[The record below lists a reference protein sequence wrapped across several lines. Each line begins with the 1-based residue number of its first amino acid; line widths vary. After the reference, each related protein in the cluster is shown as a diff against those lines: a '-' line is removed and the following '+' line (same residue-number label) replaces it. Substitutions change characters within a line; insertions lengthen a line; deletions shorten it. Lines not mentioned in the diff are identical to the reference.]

1 MCREMGKSSRTG
13 IIKTVPR
20 VLRESRDFASGC
32 VLNLGLIV
40 GVVVFEWSLVEIALI
55 YLIEI
60 AIITLL
66 FFSVALFTPQ
76 PVDDLEGDSWNTEP
90 TPLQPIALLPPVY
103 WRNIKFIL
111 GKAIAAGILLGAVM
125 RPVVSSYGLDSGLPV
140 SVGLAIASIV
150 FFQLTRVWR
159 YFIADRSYRDKSP
172 ADALEFAFVPVVELY
187 LLLFYVAAPI
197 TIVLAGIV
205 FAIDPNLNSRAWWLL
220 YLLPIGA
227 IRAWIGSLDP
237 NTDDIEISIN

>member
-1 MCREMGKSSRTG
+1 MGKSSRTG
-13 IIKTVPR
+13 IVKTVPR

-32 VLNLGLIV
+32 ILNLGLIT
-40 GVVVFEWSLVEIALI
+40 GVVVFEWSLVEIAFI

-60 AIITLL
+60 AIINLL

-76 PVDDLEGDSWNTEP
+76 PVDDLDGGSWNNEP
-90 TPLQPIALLPPVY
+90 TPLQPIALIPPVY

-111 GKAIAAGILLGAVM
+111 GKAILAGILIGAVM
-125 RPVVSSYGLDSGLPV
+125 RPVFSSYGLESGLPF
-140 SVGLAIASIV
+140 SVGLAIGSIV

-159 YFIADRSYRDKSP
+159 YFIANRSYQDKSP

-187 LLLFYVAAPI
+187 LMLFYVAAPI

-205 FAIDPNLNSRAWWLL
+205 FAIDTNLNSRAWLLL

-237 NTDDIEISIN
+237 NTDDIDLGFS

>member
-1 MCREMGKSSRTG
+1 MGKSSRTG
-13 IIKTVPR
+13 IVKTVPR

-32 VLNLGLIV
+32 ILNLGLIT
-40 GVVVFEWSLVEIALI
+40 GVVVFEWSLVEIAFI

-60 AIITLL
+60 AIINLL

-76 PVDDLEGDSWNTEP
+76 PVDDLDGGSWNNEP
-90 TPLQPIALLPPVY
+90 TPLQPIALIPPVY

-111 GKAIAAGILLGAVM
+111 GKAILAGILIGAVM
-125 RPVVSSYGLDSGLPV
+125 RPVFSSYGLDSGLPF
-140 SVGLAIASIV
+140 SVGLAIGSIV

-159 YFIADRSYRDKSP
+159 YFIANRSYQDKSP

-187 LLLFYVAAPI
+187 LMVFYVAAPI

-205 FAIDPNLNSRAWWLL
+205 FAIDTNLNSRAWLLL
-220 YLLPIGA
+220 YLLPMGA

-237 NTDDIEISIN
+237 NTDDIDLGFS

>member
-1 MCREMGKSSRTG
+1 MGKSSRTG
-13 IIKTVPR
+13 IVKTVPR

-32 VLNLGLIV
+32 ILNLGLIT
-40 GVVVFEWSLVEIALI
+40 GVVVFEWSLVEIAFI

-60 AIITLL
+60 AIINLL

-76 PVDDLEGDSWNTEP
+76 PVDDLDGGSWNNEP
-90 TPLQPIALLPPVY
+90 TPLQPIALIPPVY

-111 GKAIAAGILLGAVM
+111 GKAILAGILIGAVM
-125 RPVVSSYGLDSGLPV
+125 RPVFSSYGLESGLPF
-140 SVGLAIASIV
+140 SVGLAIGSIV

-159 YFIADRSYRDKSP
+159 YFIANRSYQDKSP

-187 LLLFYVAAPI
+187 LMLFYVAAPI
-197 TIVLAGIV
+197 SIVLAGIV
-205 FAIDPNLNSRAWWLL
+205 FAIDTNLNSRAWLLL

-237 NTDDIEISIN
+237 NTDDIDLGFS

>member
-1 MCREMGKSSRTG
+1 MGKSSRTG
-13 IIKTVPR
+13 IVKTVPR

-32 VLNLGLIV
+32 ILNLGLIT
-40 GVVVFEWSLVEIALI
+40 GVVVFEWSLVEIAFI

-60 AIITLL
+60 AIINLL

-76 PVDDLEGDSWNTEP
+76 PVDDLDGGSWNNGP
-90 TPLQPIALLPPVY
+90 TPLQPIALIPPVY

-111 GKAIAAGILLGAVM
+111 GKAILAGILIGAVM
-125 RPVVSSYGLDSGLPV
+125 RPVFSSYGLDSGLPF
-140 SVGLAIASIV
+140 SVGLAIGSIV

-159 YFIADRSYRDKSP
+159 YFIANRSYQDKSP
-172 ADALEFAFVPVVELY
+172 ADALEFAFIPVVELY
-187 LLLFYVAAPI
+187 LMLFYVAAPI

-205 FAIDPNLNSRAWWLL
+205 FAIDTNLNSRAWLLL
-220 YLLPIGA
+220 YLLPMGA

-237 NTDDIEISIN
+237 NTDDIDIGFS

>member
-1 MCREMGKSSRTG
+1 MGKSGRTG
-13 IIKTVPR
+13 VINTVPR

-32 VLNLGLIV
+32 VLNLGLIL
-40 GVVVFEWSLVEIALI
+40 GVVVFDWSLVEIAII
-55 YLIEI
+55 YLFEI
-60 AIITLL
+60 ASINLL

-76 PVDDLEGDSWNTEP
+76 PVDDLDGDSWSSEP
-90 TPLQPIALLPPVY
+90 TPLQPIARIPPVY

-111 GKAIAAGILLGAVM
+111 GRAIPAALLIGAVM
-125 RPVVSSYGLDSGLPV
+125 RPVFSSYGLESGLPF
-140 SVGLAIASIV
+140 SIGIAIASIV

-159 YFIADRSYRDKSP
+159 YFIANRSYQDKSP

-205 FAIDPNLNSRAWWLL
+205 FATDANLHSQAWLLL
-220 YLLPIGA
+220 YLLPMGA

-237 NTDDIEISIN
+237 QTDDLGIGIN